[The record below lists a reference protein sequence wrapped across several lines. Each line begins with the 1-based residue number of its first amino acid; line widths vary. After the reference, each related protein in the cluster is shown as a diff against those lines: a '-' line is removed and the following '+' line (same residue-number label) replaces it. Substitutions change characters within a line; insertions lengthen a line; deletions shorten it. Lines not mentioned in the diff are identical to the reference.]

1 MVKASPGKIGTVC
14 LNAVASTASTVI
26 DAAGT
31 SVMAANTV
39 LTLPATT
46 SAGTCLRLD
55 WPMAV
60 GIGVVPGT
68 SGVMAVSYQ

>member
-1 MVKASPGKIGTVC
+1 
-14 LNAVASTASTVI
+14 
-26 DAAGT
+26 
-31 SVMAANTV
+31 MAANTV

-68 SGVMAVSYQ
+68 RGVMAVSYP